1 LPCRNRPVYQS
12 SASVFQELVRRNRC
26 AVNGTA
32 LCFSDKELTVFAERK
47 TKFRFLVWVSD
58 FILGTK
64 IGYGILKN

>member
-1 LPCRNRPVYQS
+1 
-12 SASVFQELVRRNRC
+12 LVRRNRC